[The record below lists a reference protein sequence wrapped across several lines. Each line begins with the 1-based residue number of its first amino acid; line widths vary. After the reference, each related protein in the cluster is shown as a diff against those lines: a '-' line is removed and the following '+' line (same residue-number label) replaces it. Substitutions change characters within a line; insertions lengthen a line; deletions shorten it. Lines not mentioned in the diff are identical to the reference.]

1 MVGGRQLRKR
11 LHVNVA
17 HLRKSRCNEEF
28 LARVK
33 LNDLKKRDAKLQGKT
48 IDIKRH
54 PEGPKD
60 MKIVKANPEEVEVLA
75 PLPFIEN
82 YF

>member
-1 MVGGRQLRKR
+1 MSKLDKQCPVEQFEAA
-11 LHVNVA
+11 VSQSAVA
-17 HLRKSRCNEEF
+17 SSPL
-28 LARVK
+28 
-33 LNDLKKRDAKLQGKT
+33 
-48 IDIKRH
+48 
-54 PEGPKD
+54 KD

>member
-1 MVGGRQLRKR
+1 MIYM
-11 LHVNVA
+11 
-17 HLRKSRCNEEF
+17 F
-28 LARVK
+28 
-33 LNDLKKRDAKLQGKT
+33 
-48 IDIKRH
+48 IYIYIYIY
-54 PEGPKD
+54 PELSKD